1 MGESKI
7 ALRAWASSQRR
18 ALLQKDFFIRSR
30 LIQAR
35 VLQFTEYLSAR
46 SVVLYASIQNEVM
59 TEEIRDHALK
69 HGKRIFYPKLGG
81 GAAMELVRV
90 KSVRELVPGLLGIP
104 EPSGEEPFPDG
115 CQDELFVFV
124 PGLAFDLSGN
134 RLGRGKG
141 WYDRLLEKLGKKAT
155 AVGLAYDFQIVDQV
169 PLEPWDKA
177 VAYIFTETRIID
189 CRETRE
195 KKLSVS

>member
-90 KSVRELVPGLLGIP
+90 QSVRELVPGLLGIP

-115 CQDELFVFV
+115 CQ
-124 PGLAFDLSGN
+124 S
-134 RLGRGKG
+134 
-141 WYDRLLEKLGKKAT
+141 
-155 AVGLAYDFQIVDQV
+155 
-169 PLEPWDKA
+169 
-177 VAYIFTETRIID
+177 
-189 CRETRE
+189 
-195 KKLSVS
+195 